1 MRVAVIG
8 AGAYGCY
15 VIDSLIKKF
24 PEIEIVLFEVGDS
37 KIKNEDQIG
46 FKTNLQNLKYSGLSK
61 GRYFGFGGTTSRW
74 GGQLLTFTRND
85 FKNPTQF
92 LTDIISLNEKYK
104 RHIFKKFK
112 ISSELIE
119 SEITDQLFIKT
130 GVWLN
135 YFNRNLFNY
144 FKISKRKNVFIHKN
158 TRVIKIIKDDNNGIK
173 GLVYKKNGEEKLSI
187 FNHYFLTAGAFESNR
202 ILLNSG
208 FISNK
213 VISFSDHLSQ
223 KIFKIKGSTKIGN
236 DDFSF
241 RVNGSSLITKRIIG
255 EINGVSFF
263 ANPIFNSE
271 FSFFQN
277 IKQVLFKYKF
287 NFKIIKNIVFD
298 IPSLIKFFWSFF
310 FKKRIYVHRNEWYLF
325 IDVEIPKNNSK
336 ISLSDNYDIYNEK
349 ILDVDFF
356 FDKKTFDNF
365 NQAKDLIKNYLI
377 KNNVDFEEC
386 DSNVQVDK
394 IEDTYHPYAMIC
406 NFDSCND
413 YFNMYKNMLVINT
426 GILPRAGG
434 INPTAAVFPLIEE
447 YINNYIN

>member
-15 VIDSLIKKF
+15 VIDSLINKF
-24 PEIEIVLFEVGDS
+24 PEIEITLFEVGDAE
-37 KIKNEDQIG
+37 IKNEDKIG
-46 FKTNLQNLKYSGLSK
+46 FKSNLQNLKYSGLSK

-74 GGQLLTFTRND
+74 GGQLLTFTRKD
-85 FKNPTQF
+85 FKNPPQF
-92 LTDIISLNEKYK
+92 LTDIINLNEKYK
-104 RHIFKKFK
+104 RYIFKKFK
-112 ISSELIE
+112 INSELVE
-119 SEITDQLFIKT
+119 SDLNDQLFIKT

-158 TRVIKIIKDDNNGIK
+158 TRVIKIIKDDNNEIK
-173 GLVYKKNGEEKLSI
+173 GIVYKKNGEEKTCS

-202 ILLNSG
+202 ILLNSE
-208 FISNK
+208 FISNN

-223 KIFKIKGSTKIGN
+223 KIFKIKGSTKIGS

-255 EINGVSFF
+255 ELNGVSFF

-277 IKQVLFKYKF
+277 IKQVLFKQEF
-287 NFKIIKNIVFD
+287 NLKIIKNIVFD
-298 IPSLIKFFWSFF
+298 IPGLIKFFWSYFL
-310 FKKRIYVHRNEWYLF
+310 KKRIYVHRNEWYLF
-325 IDVEIPKNNSK
+325 IDVEIPKNNSR
-336 ISLSDNYDIYNEK
+336 ISLSDIYDIYNEK
-349 ILDVDFF
+349 ILDVDFC

-365 NQAKDLIKNYLI
+365 NQAKGLIKNYLI

-386 DSNVQVDK
+386 DSKIQVEK

-406 NFDSCND
+406 NFNSTNE

-447 YINNYIN
+447 YVNNYLN